1 MARPQSIALGGYF
14 PTPSP
19 LLPSLASLVSF
30 AAQDQLHLLVDPC
43 AGDGSAIAELRKLW
57 FPEAQRDASVYAVE
71 LEEQRARDQRLRL
84 SLYGASQRDV
94 SLHCDA
100 FHLDITP
107 QEGASLL
114 YLNPP
119 YDFDK
124 VHGRLEQRFL
134 ERWTAALLPG
144 DGVLMFLVPFYA
156 LQASAA
162 FLARNYQDIRAWR
175 FPDALFT
182 AFRQCVL
189 VARRRGAPLPEN
201 ALDQRRI
208 ERWASDAS
216 AMPELREPSNPVFH
230 VSADRAGL
238 QLEEVSLDLQ
248 GLLTGF
254 QPWHRLGFMGLNRAV
269 RDMIGAK
276 FPVAQPPRPAHIAL
290 ALSVGTLNGKRL
302 KPNRPGLPPIL
313 VKGSFRRDFHTV
325 EERFNQEGEKVG
337 SIKVQRPRLTLSV
350 LRLDTLDFLELK
362 PGAAPSGAT
371 DLLDFNSAD
380 LVEHYGESL
389 GILMRE
395 QFPALHDP
403 ANPAHQMELPPLD
416 REPYQVQR
424 NAILTAL
431 KLLAQGE
438 NPQAIAEVGTGKSTV
453 ALSVVGALSPLYFR
467 ATVGELRR
475 LGFDTS
481 RLSPVRRTLIICP
494 PHLLKS
500 WRDQAAAVLPHHRVV
515 TVERIAD
522 LHQDAEI
529 YVLSREAAK
538 LGHGV
543 AGIGAGGQHSSWRS
557 VCPRCGT
564 RPERSPE
571 RLAETRARCESV
583 SRLPVNEAARIAED
597 LAAALTGTY
606 PYDPLVRSLVSS
618 HRILAEGLPPLPDVE
633 EEDLEE
639 GEEPEL
645 PAPGPLPTGDRLRPI
660 ALRLHEMAAE
670 AQAHVDYRLRNALA
684 QICRASGLEA
694 EFAERLR
701 ARARQLLDAA
711 TAALQEAQSE
721 YHDSVYVPRQ
731 RSGELLELAAQLE
744 RPEQAKPYRPA
755 LVRALDRL
763 NELGLW
769 EETEPCG
776 EPLFQATPEPRR
788 FPLARY
794 ILRHCRHRFGLL
806 IADEWHEYSN
816 KGSAQQKAAHRLVEL
831 PGVPTLAL
839 TGSLMGGYASS
850 LFPNMWALSQ
860 RFRGQ
865 FRPWEQQAFITA
877 YGYRKIYVPVS
888 AEAAPEIVGYG
899 SRSDREETREA
910 PEIRQMGQAPGVL
923 PSFILDH
930 LLPVA
935 VIMHKEDLD
944 EELPPCA
951 ELPVPITVA
960 DDDGTGQEMLSEF
973 RRLLSELTRQI
984 KADRYS
990 QLAGKLWGAMAEL
1003 PSYLD
1008 RCTGDLEEFV
1018 LSYPKEAGGNVVAAA
1033 KMFPASWVTP
1043 KERWILHRVR
1053 TSIEQGRNV
1062 LIFLRHTG
1070 SSGLPARY
1078 LRLFKE
1084 YLGQRAVF
1092 LDVNKVKASRREDW
1106 LNENVIEPGRRILIT
1121 NPRAVQ
1127 TGLNNLVH
1135 FSRAIWVEGVD
1146 YDARVV
1152 RQANGRIHRI
1162 GQTLDVTIEVPYYA
1176 GTVQKTALDLVARKV
1191 SSSVQV
1197 DGLSI
1202 EGALESA
1209 GAGEGSDEAN
1219 RAAIGIG
1226 RAIYE
1231 AWAT

>member
-1 MARPQSIALGGYF
+1 M
-14 PTPSP
+14 
-19 LLPSLASLVSF
+19 ASLVSF
-30 AAQDQLHLLVDPC
+30 ADQKKPHVLVDPC
-43 AGDGSAIAELRKLW
+43 AGDGAALAALRHLW
-57 FPEAQRDASVYAVE
+57 FEQGSEEATILAVE
-71 LEEQRARDQRLRL
+71 LEEERAKDHRLHL
-84 SLYGASQRDV
+84 NLYGASPRDL

-100 FHLDITP
+100 FHVDITP

-114 YLNPP
+114 FLNPP
-119 YDFDK
+119 YDVDK

-144 DGVLMFLVPFYA
+144 DGVLLFLVPFYA
-156 LQASAA
+156 LAASAG

-175 FPDALFT
+175 FPEASFQ

-189 VARRRGAPLPEN
+189 LARRRSAPIPEN

-208 ERWASDAS
+208 ERWAGDAG
-216 AMPELREPSNPVFH
+216 AMPELRESSQPVFQ
-230 VSADRAGL
+230 VCAGRAGL
-238 QLEEVSLDLQ
+238 ELEQVSLDLE

-254 QPWHRLGFMGLNRAV
+254 KPWHRAGFAGLNRAV
-269 RDMIGAK
+269 RDMIGAR

-302 KPNRPGLPPIL
+302 RPNRPGLPPIL

-325 EERFNQEGEKVG
+325 EECFNKDGDKVG

-350 LRLDTLDFLELK
+350 LRLDTLEFLELK
-362 PGAAPSGAT
+362 PGAAPSAAT
-371 DLLDFNSAD
+371 DLSEFNSAD

-389 GILMRE
+389 GRLMRE

-403 ANPAHQMELPPLD
+403 ADPAHRMELPPLA

-424 NAILTAL
+424 DAIITAL

-453 ALSVVGALSPLYFR
+453 ALSIVGALSPLYFR

-522 LHQDAEI
+522 LHKEAEI
-529 YVLSREAAK
+529 YVLSREVAK

-543 AGIGAGGQHSSWRS
+543 AGIGAGGRRSSWRG

-564 RPERSPE
+564 RPEMSPE
-571 RLAETRARCESV
+571 KLAETRARCESV
-583 SRLPVNEAARIAED
+583 SRLPVNEPARIAED
-597 LAAALTGTY
+597 LAAVLTGTY
-606 PYDPLVRSLVSS
+606 PYDPLVRSLVSR
-618 HRILAEGLPPLPDVE
+618 HRILLEMLPPLPETDAE
-633 EEDLEE
+633 ERED
-639 GEEPEL
+639 GETDQSEL
-645 PAPGPLPTGDRLRPI
+645 PAPGPLPTADRLRPI
-660 ALRLHEMAAE
+660 ALRLFELAAE
-670 AQAHVDYRLRNALA
+670 EESDYRLRDALD
-684 QICRASGLEA
+684 QVCRAGGMEA
-694 EFAERLR
+694 ELAERLR
-701 ARARQLLDAA
+701 IRAKELLDDAA
-711 TAALQEAQSE
+711 AALEETGSE
-721 YHDSVYVPRQ
+721 YHDSVYTPR
-731 RSGELLELAAQLE
+731 RRGGELLELAARLE
-744 RPEQAKPYRPA
+744 RPAKERPYRPA

-763 NELGLW
+763 NELGRW
-769 EETEPCG
+769 EESEPCG
-776 EPLFQATPEPRR
+776 EPLFQAIPEPRR
-788 FPLARY
+788 YPFARY
-794 ILRHCRHRFGLL
+794 ILTHCRRRFSML

-839 TGSLMGGYASS
+839 TGSLMGGYARS

-865 FRPWEQQAFITA
+865 FRPWEQQAFVTA
-877 YGYRKIYVPVS
+877 YGYRKIYVPAG
-888 AEAAPEIVGYG
+888 AEAVSEIVGYG
-899 SRSDREETREA
+899 SRSDREQTREA
-910 PEIRQMGQAPGVL
+910 PAIRQRGQAPGVL
-923 PSFILDH
+923 PSFILEH

-935 VIMHKEDLD
+935 LIMHKEDLD
-944 EELPPCA
+944 QELPPCA

-960 DDDGTGQEMLSEF
+960 DDDGTGQEMLSEY
-973 RRLLSELTRQI
+973 RRLLSELTGQI
-984 KADRYS
+984 KADRYT
-990 QLAGKLWGAMAEL
+990 QLAGKLWGAMSEL
-1003 PSYLD
+1003 PSWLD
-1008 RCTGDLEEFV
+1008 RSTGDLEEFV
-1018 LSYPKEAGGNVVAAA
+1018 LRYPKEVGGAVVATA

-1053 TSIEQGRNV
+1053 ASIEQGRNV

-1070 SSGLPARY
+1070 SSLPARY
-1078 LRLFKE
+1078 LRLFRE
-1084 YLGQRAVF
+1084 YLGERAVF
-1092 LDVNKVKASRREDW
+1092 LDVNKVKAAKREDW
-1106 LNENVIEPGRRILIT
+1106 LNENVIHPGRRILIT
-1121 NPRAVQ
+1121 NPKAVQ

-1135 FSRAIWVEGVD
+1135 FSHAIWVEGVD

-1162 GQTLDVTIEVPYYA
+1162 GQTLNVTIEVPYYA

-1209 GAGEGSDEAN
+1209 GAGESNDEAN
-1219 RAAIGIG
+1219 RAALGMG

-1231 AWAT
+1231 AWATQ